1 MGLSL
6 SDYLP
11 EYRRLVKEEAE
22 KLTIPFICLF
32 SKEDGT
38 PELVEEY
45 GRALEKKKENVVE
58 RYGSMHHG
66 WMGAR
71 ANLGDGEN
79 LREYERG

>member
-1 MGLSL
+1 M
-6 SDYLP
+6 SD
-11 EYRRLVKEEAE
+11 EKCRRLETGDAE
-22 KLTIPFICLF
+22 RLAVPFICLF

-45 GRALEKKKENVVE
+45 GRVLGRGKENVVE
-58 RYGSMHHG
+58 RYGGMHHG

-71 ANLGDGEN
+71 AKLGDGEA